1 MKVFTLNLVT
11 IILLYI
17 LATGLTWY
25 LNTTL
30 GIIVG
35 VMSIISLCYIN
46 ISASIAKSKLKEHEK
61 QNEETV

>member
-11 IILLYI
+11 IILLYV

-25 LNTTL
+25 LNTAL
-30 GIIVG
+30 GVIVG
-35 VMSIISLCYIN
+35 VISIISLCYIN

-61 QNEETV
+61 QTKENA

>member
-30 GIIVG
+30 GVIVG

-61 QNEETV
+61 QNEETA

>member
-11 IILLYI
+11 IILLYV

-30 GIIVG
+30 GVIVG
-35 VMSIISLCYIN
+35 VISIISLCYIN

-61 QNEETV
+61 QTKENA

>member
-17 LATGLTWY
+17 LTTGLTWY

-30 GIIVG
+30 GVIVG
-35 VMSIISLCYIN
+35 VISIISLCYIN
-46 ISASIAKSKLKEHEK
+46 ISASIAKSKFKEHEK
-61 QNEETV
+61 QNEETA